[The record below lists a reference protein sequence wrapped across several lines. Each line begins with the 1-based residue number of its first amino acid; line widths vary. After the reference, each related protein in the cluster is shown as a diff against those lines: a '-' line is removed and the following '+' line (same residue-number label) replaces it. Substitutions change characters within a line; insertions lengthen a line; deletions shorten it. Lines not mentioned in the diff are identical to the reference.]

1 MFRSDSRV
9 DIFATVWFIT
19 KKKNQIVYFYRY
31 LFKNYSINSCFYESE
46 QVFMNA

>member
-1 MFRSDSRV
+1 MFCSDSRV
-9 DIFATVWFIT
+9 DIFVTVWFIKE
-19 KKKNQIVYFYRY
+19 KKQLVYFYRY